1 MIEPE
6 DRARHVERL
15 LWAHRRAACS
25 YRRCAGICL
34 LRARRAT
41 PEREARRWQ
50 RLRTL
55 ITLRRLAFEAECR
68 ALLRE
73 LLRLRR
79 ENRPC

>member
-1 MIEPE
+1 MIEPAE
-6 DRARHVERL
+6 NRARHVERL

-25 YRRCAGICL
+25 YRRCA
-34 LRARRAT
+34 AR
-41 PEREARRWQ
+41 EREARRWQ
-50 RLRTL
+50 RL
-55 ITLRRLAFEAECR
+55 R

>member
-1 MIEPE
+1 MIEPAE
-6 DRARHVERL
+6 NRARHVERL

-25 YRRCAGICL
+25 YRRCA
-34 LRARRAT
+34 AR
-41 PEREARRWQ
+41 EREARRWQ

>member
-15 LWAHRRAACS
+15 LWAHR
-25 YRRCAGICL
+25 CAGW
-34 LRARRAT
+34 RSRPSAA
-41 PEREARRWQ
+41 
-50 RLRTL
+50 
-55 ITLRRLAFEAECR
+55 
-68 ALLRE
+68 E